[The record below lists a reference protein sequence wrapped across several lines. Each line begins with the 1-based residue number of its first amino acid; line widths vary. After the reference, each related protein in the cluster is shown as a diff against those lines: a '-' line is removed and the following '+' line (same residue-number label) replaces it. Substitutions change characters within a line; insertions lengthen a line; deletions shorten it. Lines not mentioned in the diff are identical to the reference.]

1 MLKDILEYQKKDSML
16 VKIDRDLENSQQKTE
31 VNKLVEQVK
40 QVQSKLVALE
50 NNAVQLVAEFEKVK
64 QTFEKE
70 SKKLQKVKDT
80 DFSDKEEAELRD
92 AEVQIKKEIGGLLG
106 FGKEIKALSN
116 KITQTVK
123 EFEKTKAFGVECK
136 DKYKASFNKYKQFS
150 TSKTEEKQ
158 KILAELEELKKRID
172 PKIMNKYLHMRDD
185 HKFPIL
191 VPLVNQ
197 SCGGCAM
204 NLPNARYDLLKKNHF
219 LECENCHRIIYLPED
234 VK

>member
-1 MLKDILEYQKKDSML
+1 MLKDILEYQKKDAML
-16 VKIDRDLENSQQKTE
+16 VKIDRDLENSQQKVE

-50 NNAVQLVAEFEKVK
+50 NSATQLVAEFEKVK

-70 SKKLQKVKDT
+70 DNKLQKVKDT
-80 DFSDKEEAELRD
+80 DFSDKDETELRD
-92 AEVQIKKEIGGLLG
+92 AEIQIKKEIGGLLG
-106 FGKEIKALSN
+106 FGKEIKTLSD
-116 KITQTVK
+116 KITKTVK
-123 EFEKTKAFGVECK
+123 EFEQTKAYGVECK
-136 DKYKASFNKYKQFS
+136 DKYKTSLNKYKQFS
-150 TSKTEEKQ
+150 ANKNEERE
-158 KILAELEELKKRID
+158 KILSELEELKKRID
-172 PKIMNKYLHMRDD
+172 SKIMNKYLQMRDD

-204 NLPNARYDLLKKNHF
+204 NLPNARYDLLKKNHL

>member
-1 MLKDILEYQKKDSML
+1 MLKDILEYQQKDPML
-16 VKIDRDLENSQQKTE
+16 VKIDRDLENSQQKVE

-50 NNAVQLVAEFEKVK
+50 NSATQLVAEFEKVK

-70 SKKLQKVKDT
+70 DNKLQKVKDT
-80 DFSDKEEAELRD
+80 DFSDKDETELRD
-92 AEVQIKKEIGGLLG
+92 AEIQIKKEIGGLLG
-106 FGKEIKALSN
+106 FGKEIKTLSD
-116 KITQTVK
+116 KITKTVK
-123 EFEKTKAFGVECK
+123 EFEQTKVYGVECK
-136 DKYKASFNKYKQFS
+136 DKYKTSLNKYKQFS
-150 TSKTEEKQ
+150 ANKNEERE
-158 KILAELEELKKRID
+158 KILSELEALKKRID
-172 PKIMNKYLHMRDD
+172 SKIMNKYLQMRDD

-204 NLPNARYDLLKKNHF
+204 NLPNARYDLLKKNHL